1 MPKASIRARR
11 PVSRRGRILISCT
24 RRAISVA
31 AVPVQKDDPA
41 DQRLARVVSSR
52 CRRAFGNL
60 SFGVHIRRH
69 CVKWG
74 IMRHN
79 LVDNCARRA
88 LAIFAS
94 AALVAGLVPVA
105 AFGEVGGGPSVA
117 DASSD
122 ARLVEQGAQTGAGS
136 ANVPSEGGDTSGA
149 GSVSGPGVDNAS
161 ASGSESAA
169 PSELSAPSGS
179 DTFDGGNN
187 AGSPSFSDAG
197 NLSGSSSDSTRAAAP
212 ALPIP
217 ATPQAP
223 PNPRRPKRLPM

>member
-11 PVSRRGRILISCT
+11 PVSRGRGVLISRA

-41 DQRLARVVSSR
+41 DQRLARVISSR
-52 CRRAFGNL
+52 YRKAFGNL

-79 LVDNCARRA
+79 LVSNCARRA

-105 AFGEVGGGPSVA
+105 AFGEVGGGSSVA
-117 DASSD
+117 DTSLD
-122 ARLVEQGAQTGAGS
+122 ARLVEQAAQTGEGS
-136 ANVPSEGGDTSGA
+136 ANVPGEGGRHLGR
-149 GSVSGPGVDNAS
+149 GQCIRPG
-161 ASGSESAA
+161 
-169 PSELSAPSGS
+169 
-179 DTFDGGNN
+179 GGQC
-187 AGSPSFSDAG
+187 FCFWK
-197 NLSGSSSDSTRAAAP
+197 RK
-212 ALPIP
+212 
-217 ATPQAP
+217 
-223 PNPRRPKRLPM
+223 RRPKRTERSK